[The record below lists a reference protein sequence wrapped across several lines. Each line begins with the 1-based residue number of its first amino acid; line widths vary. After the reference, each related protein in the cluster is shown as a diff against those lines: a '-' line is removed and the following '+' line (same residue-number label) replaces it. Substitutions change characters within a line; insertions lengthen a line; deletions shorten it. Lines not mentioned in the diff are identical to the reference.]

1 MFYSER
7 FHIFSIS
14 LPPVMTMVT
23 SDAVVYLERI
33 AH

>member
-7 FHIFSIS
+7 FDIFSIS